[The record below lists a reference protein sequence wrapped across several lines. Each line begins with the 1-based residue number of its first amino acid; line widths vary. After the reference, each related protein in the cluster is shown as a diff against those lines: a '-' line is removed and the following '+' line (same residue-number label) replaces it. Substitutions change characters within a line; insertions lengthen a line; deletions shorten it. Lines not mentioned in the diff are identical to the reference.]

1 MKRFGLVL
9 TLVFISLSG
18 LFAKTWFVCAGSYSD
33 LKNAEQECTVL
44 NNAGFDCFIES
55 GVNQYGENFYRVLF
69 FDDVLLRDEAREKKN
84 RLLSS
89 VKLRELGFSDLW
101 ICEADL
107 PVREAE
113 NVFLTDIP
121 EPEVYDVELPF
132 IETTEKSV
140 LEIPVAEPE
149 KNMIFIPDE
158 EEPEENTESA
168 YEIVIPEDPVVLETN
183 EKVELSEETP
193 YSVFVRSY
201 REEEKALHDRDRM
214 NEMDLNAYVLKK
226 YDDKAFFRFDLHAGV
241 FKTEEEAEIFQ
252 EVLEDLGING
262 IEVLDF
268 IDFSDEL
275 AKYDEVVK
283 RESVTLNTGAY
294 ELPEVISENVR
305 MGISQFPI
313 NRNFEIV
320 ECRILDCKNLRNA
333 GKRIEDYMD
342 VPNSYFKNEK
352 IDSIS
357 FAKYRDY
364 LFNKDL
370 TVYILQSEDGMPDI
384 DTVYDYKEDGCI
396 EADFKINYGILHSFV
411 GNEYADETFL
421 FGYTDD
427 KKMGIIMLAENFSEI
442 EFRAFMDCSYLDSSL
457 LVYPQIRRTFYIL
470 PHNPFTERNFEAYI
484 LAQVSESYASERN
497 YAEWSLP
504 IVGTWHA
511 NVFFDQDDEEISVG
525 FFDMDYD
532 YNASKVHR
540 MFMAEKGS
548 INIPSNKPVDVLGN
562 RGWYLENDNVKEL
575 SFSVSSYIIALD
587 TDIYTDLSL
596 PELYELAEDLDIW

>member
-101 ICEADL
+101 ICD
-107 PVREAE
+107 
-113 NVFLTDIP
+113 
-121 EPEVYDVELPF
+121 
-132 IETTEKSV
+132 TEKSV

-294 ELPEVISENVR
+294 ELPAVISENVR

-370 TVYILQSEDGMPDI
+370 TVYILH
-384 DTVYDYKEDGCI
+384 YKEDGCI